1 MRNPAEGVARR
12 AAAIV
17 LAAQRDPRGP
27 LALASDNAL
36 QLAVSFKRHHQA
48 ERGSLASYPPP
59 GLGPRVS
66 PHGYLRPSAAI
77 RKDSDCGLAASRPT
91 GFVPL
96 ASRAADI
103 RTRPPA

>member
-17 LAAQRDPRGP
+17 LAAQHDPRGP
-27 LALASDNAL
+27 LVLASDNAL
-36 QLAVSFKRHHQA
+36 QLLVSFKRHHQA

-77 RKDSDCGLAASRPT
+77 RKDSHCGLAASRPT